1 MSVLLGEFCVKWVW
15 YLQYVR
21 YVRYVR
27 YVLTLDLSFAF
38 YFLGKENVL
47 ILLTILTLDVRLAVI
62 LVSSFVSSYSN
73 IFKF

>member
-1 MSVLLGEFCVKWVW
+1 M
-15 YLQYVR
+15 
-21 YVRYVR
+21 
-27 YVLTLDLSFAF
+27 LTLDLSFAF